1 MCNALK
7 EQQYKKF
14 MPYNDANKV
23 VGELFDLLTLR
34 HQDSIETSMRGS
46 EFTFDSVQLM
56 YCKCHK

>member
-23 VGELFDLLTLR
+23 VGELFDPLTLR
-34 HQDSIETSMRGS
+34 HQDSLETSMRGS